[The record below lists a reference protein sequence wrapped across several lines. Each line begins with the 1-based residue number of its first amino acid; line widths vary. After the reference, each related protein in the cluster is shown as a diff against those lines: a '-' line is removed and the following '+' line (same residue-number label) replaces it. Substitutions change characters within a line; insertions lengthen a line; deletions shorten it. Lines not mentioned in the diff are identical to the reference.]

1 MLKAFSYK
9 FINNNPNRKIDKM
22 ENQITKAFTG
32 LDAEMF
38 DRQLEWAKARKVAI
52 VEMWAKKK
60 HSSQM
65 NYEILFEIAGG
76 KTWYNLLAYTNKIE
90 EVVRKNIDNLI
101 ANRNNRIIKALNKKG
116 ITEIQDFELK
126 SSGDGYEGTFVI
138 DGNIVSINTILA
150 GGYNI
155 QCLHQRTLIKVK

>member
-1 MLKAFSYK
+1 
-9 FINNNPNRKIDKM
+9 M
-22 ENQITKAFTG
+22 ENQIKKAFSG
-32 LDAEMF
+32 LDAQMF
-38 DRQLEWAKARKVAI
+38 ERQLEWAKARKSAI
-52 VEMWAKKK
+52 TEMWAEKNNTR
-60 HSSQM
+60 QM

-116 ITEIQDFELK
+116 ITEIQDFELV
-126 SSGDGYEGTFVI
+126 SCGDGYEGTFVI
-138 DGNIVSINTILA
+138 DGHIVSINTILA

-155 QCLHQRTLIKVK
+155 QCLHQRTLIKIK

>member
-1 MLKAFSYK
+1 
-9 FINNNPNRKIDKM
+9 M
-22 ENQITKAFTG
+22 ENQIKKAFFD
-32 LDAEMF
+32 LDNQMF
-38 DRQLEWAKARKVAI
+38 ERQLEWAKARKAAI
-52 VEMWAKKK
+52 TEMWKNTARG
-60 HSSQM
+60 QM
-65 NYEILFEIAGG
+65 QYEILFEISGG

-116 ITEIQDFELK
+116 ITEIQDFELT
-126 SSGDGYEGTFVI
+126 SCGDGYEGTFVI

>member
-1 MLKAFSYK
+1 
-9 FINNNPNRKIDKM
+9 M
-22 ENQITKAFTG
+22 ENQIKKAFFD
-32 LDAEMF
+32 LDNQMF
-38 DRQLEWAKARKVAI
+38 ERQLEWAKARKAAI
-52 VEMWAKKK
+52 TEMWKNTQRG
-60 HSSQM
+60 QM
-65 NYEILFEIAGG
+65 NYEILFEISGG

-116 ITEIQDFELK
+116 ITAIQDFELV

-138 DGNIVSINTILA
+138 DGHTVSINTILA

>member
-1 MLKAFSYK
+1 
-9 FINNNPNRKIDKM
+9 M
-22 ENQITKAFTG
+22 ENQIKKAFSD
-32 LDAEMF
+32 LDAQMF
-38 DRQLEWAKARKVAI
+38 ERQLEWAKARKSAI
-52 VEMWAKKK
+52 TEMWADKTNTR
-60 HSSQM
+60 QM
-65 NYEILFEIAGG
+65 NYEILFQIAGG

-101 ANRNNRIIKALNKKG
+101 ANRNNRIIKSLNKKG

-126 SSGDGYEGTFVI
+126 SCGDGYEGTFVI
-138 DGNIVSINTILA
+138 DGHIVSINTILA

>member
-1 MLKAFSYK
+1 
-9 FINNNPNRKIDKM
+9 M
-22 ENQITKAFTG
+22 ENQIKKAFSD
-32 LDAEMF
+32 LDNQMF
-38 DRQLEWAKARKVAI
+38 ERQLEWAKARKAAI
-52 VEMWAKKK
+52 TEMWENTARG
-60 HSSQM
+60 QM
-65 NYEILFEIAGG
+65 QYEILFEISGG

-116 ITEIQDFELK
+116 ITAIQDFELV

-138 DGNIVSINTILA
+138 DGHIVSINTILA

>member
-1 MLKAFSYK
+1 
-9 FINNNPNRKIDKM
+9 M
-22 ENQITKAFTG
+22 ENQIKKAFFD
-32 LDAEMF
+32 LDNQMF
-38 DRQLEWAKARKVAI
+38 ERQLEWAKARKAAI
-52 VEMWAKKK
+52 TEMWKNTARG
-60 HSSQM
+60 QM
-65 NYEILFEIAGG
+65 QYEILFEIAGG

-126 SSGDGYEGTFVI
+126 FCGDGYEGTFVI
-138 DGNIVSINTILA
+138 DGHIVSINTILA

>member
-1 MLKAFSYK
+1 
-9 FINNNPNRKIDKM
+9 M
-22 ENQITKAFTG
+22 ENQIKKAFSD
-32 LDAEMF
+32 LDNQMF
-38 DRQLEWAKARKVAI
+38 ERQLEWAKARKAAI
-52 VEMWAKKK
+52 TEMWKNTARG
-60 HSSQM
+60 QM
-65 NYEILFEIAGG
+65 QYEILFEISGG

-116 ITEIQDFELK
+116 ITAIQDFELV

-138 DGNIVSINTILA
+138 DGHIVSINTILA